1 MASAAPAQH
10 SHQSIHKDGLAIHTV
25 GHAAHAGHAV
35 AHSAVLPI
43 HHAGFHGHHAP
54 HHAVHHAPH
63 HLAHGVHHGLAHHAP
78 HHLAHGVHHGLAH
91 HAPHHAVAHG
101 VHHAPIHHAPLVH
114 HAAPVHHAPA
124 VVHHEQGPANYNYGY
139 AVADSYSGANFG
151 ATEARDGYATTGS
164 YNVLLPDG
172 RTQTV
177 TYTVGDDYS
186 GYVADVQYSGEPAPY
201 VAAAP
206 APHA

>member
-1 MASAAPAQH
+1 MWV
-10 SHQSIHKDGLAIHTV
+10 SHQNILKDGLSV
-25 GHAAHAGHAV
+25 GHAVDNGVGSHG
-35 AHSAVLPI
+35 I
-43 HHAGFHGHHAP
+43 HHAPLHHNGFHGPHHAP
-54 HHAVHHAPH
+54 HHPVHHAPRH
-63 HLAHGVHHGLAHHAP
+63 
-78 HHLAHGVHHGLAH
+78 
-91 HAPHHAVAHG
+91 VAHG
-101 VHHAPIHHAPLVH
+101 VHHVPIFHQAPVHHAPLVH

-139 AVADSYSGANFG
+139 AVADSYSGVNFG

-177 TYTVGDDYS
+177 TYSVGDDYS

-201 VAAAP
+201 AAAP